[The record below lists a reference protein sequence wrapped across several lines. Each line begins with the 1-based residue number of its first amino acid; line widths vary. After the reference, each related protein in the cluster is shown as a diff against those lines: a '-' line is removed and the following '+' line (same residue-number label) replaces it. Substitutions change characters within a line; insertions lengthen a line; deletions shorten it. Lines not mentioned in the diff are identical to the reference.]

1 MKVVRSDAVI
11 RVPRDVKVT
20 IKSRVVEVTGK
31 YGTLRREFK
40 HVPCDL
46 KLIDFGRKIRC
57 EMWFGTTVPR
67 SCIRTVVS
75 HIENM
80 FTGVQKKYVHKLKFA
95 YQHFPINSNII
106 NNGKTIEI
114 RNFLGEKVVRSLEM
128 LDGCTVRKSEDQK
141 DEIIIEG
148 TDLELVSRSA
158 ALIHQSTLVRH
169 KDIRKF
175 LDGIYV
181 SYTGLVDDN

>member
-1 MKVVRSDAVI
+1 MKVIKSEAVI
-11 RVPRDVKVT
+11 TVPRDVKVT

-46 KLIDFGRKIRC
+46 KLSDFGRKIRC

-67 SCIRTVVS
+67 SSIRSVCS

-80 FTGVQKKYVHKLKFA
+80 FTGVQKRFQHKLRFA
-95 YQHFPINSNII
+95 YAHFPINSNIVDG
-106 NNGKTIEI
+106 GKTIEI
-114 RNFLGEKVVRSLEM
+114 RNFLGEKVVRSLKM
-128 LDGCTVRKSEDQK
+128 LDGCVVRKSEDQK
-141 DEIIIEG
+141 DEVVIEG

-181 SYTGLVDDN
+181 SHTGLVDEN

>member
-1 MKVVRSDAVI
+1 MKVVRTDAVI
-11 RVPRDVKVT
+11 KVPRDVKVT

-46 KLIDFGRKIRC
+46 KLIDFSRKIKC

-80 FTGVQKKYVHKLKFA
+80 FTG
-95 YQHFPINSNII
+95 
-106 NNGKTIEI
+106 
-114 RNFLGEKVVRSLEM
+114 
-128 LDGCTVRKSEDQK
+128 CTVRKSEDQK
-141 DEIIIEG
+141 DELIIEG

>member
-11 RVPRDVKVT
+11 NVPRDVKVT
-20 IKSRVVEVTGK
+20 IKSRTVEVTGK
-31 YGTLRREFK
+31 YGSLRREFK

-46 KLIDFGRKIRC
+46 KLIEFGRKIKC
-57 EMWFGTTVPR
+57 EMWFSTTVPR
-67 SCIRTVVS
+67 SSMRSVVS

-80 FTGVQKKYVHKLKFA
+80 FTGVQKRYIHKLRFA
-95 YQHFPINSNII
+95 YAHFPINSNIV
-106 NNGKTIEI
+106 NSGKTIEI
-114 RNFLGEKVVRSLEM
+114 RNFLGEKVVRSLDM

-141 DEIIIEG
+141 DEVIIEG

-158 ALIHQSTLVRH
+158 ALIHQSVLVRH

-181 SYTGLVDDN
+181 SHTGVIDEE

>member
-1 MKVVRSDAVI
+1 MKVVRSDATI
-11 RVPRDVKVT
+11 NVPKDCKVT

-46 KLIDFGRKIRC
+46 KLIDFGRKIKC

-67 SCIRTVVS
+67 SSIRSVVS

-80 FTGVQKKYVHKLKFA
+80 FTGVQKKYVHKLRLA
-95 YQHFPINSNII
+95 YQHFPINANIT
-106 NNGKTIEI
+106 NSGKTIEI
-114 RNFLGEKVVRSLEM
+114 RNFLGEKVVRTLDM
-128 LDGCTVRKSEDQK
+128 LDGCNIRKSEDQK
-141 DEIIIEG
+141 DELIIEG

-158 ALIHQSTLVRH
+158 ALIHQSVLVRH

-181 SYTGLVDDN
+181 SYTGLVDNN

>member
-1 MKVVRSDAVI
+1 MKVVKSDAVI
-11 RVPRDVKVT
+11 NVPRDCKVS
-20 IKSRVVEVTGK
+20 IKSRVVEVKGK
-31 YGTLRREFK
+31 HGTLRREFK

-46 KLIDFGRKIRC
+46 KLTDFGRKIRC

-67 SCIRTVVS
+67 SSLRSVVS

-80 FTGVQKKYVHKLKFA
+80 FIGVQKRYVHKLRFA
-95 YQHFPINSNII
+95 YAHFPINANIVE
-106 NNGKTIEI
+106 NGKTIEI
-114 RNFLGEKVVRSLEM
+114 RNFLGEKVVRSLDM
-128 LDGCTVRKSEDQK
+128 LDGCTVRKSDDQK

-158 ALIHQSTLVRH
+158 ALIHQSTLVKN

-181 SYTGLVDDN
+181 SHTGLVDDN

>member
-1 MKVVRSDAVI
+1 MKVVRSDATI
-11 RVPRDVKVT
+11 NVPRGVKVA
-20 IKSRVVEVTGK
+20 INAREVEVTGK
-31 YGTLRREFK
+31 YGTLRRSFK

-46 KLIDFGRKIRC
+46 KLTNFGRKIKC
-57 EMWFGTTVPR
+57 EMWFSTTVPR
-67 SCIRTVVS
+67 SSMRSVVS
-75 HIENM
+75 HIDNM
-80 FTGVQKKYVHKLKFA
+80 FTGVQKRYIHKLRFA
-95 YQHFPINSNII
+95 YAHFPINSNIT
-106 NNGKTIEI
+106 NSGKTIEI
-114 RNFLGEKVVRSLEM
+114 RNFLGEKVVRTLDM

-141 DEIIIEG
+141 DEVIIEG

-181 SYTGLVDDN
+181 SHTGVIDEE